1 MAGFHQGIQS
11 YLERTEPQ
19 ALALLE
25 ELVNINSFTSN
36 AAGVNQVQDRIEAV
50 LKPLGVLVERHP
62 RPGLG
67 DILIGRTGASKTIS
81 PVLLLGHADTVYPPG
96 TEPSRFRRDGL
107 DAVGPGTMDMKGGLV
122 AMLWAFQALGAVG
135 ILQRVPAVLFVNCD
149 EEIGS
154 KSSKELI
161 QEEARKARAAL
172 VFESGR
178 PGDRIVTR
186 RKAVSTWR
194 LRAYGKSAHAGNNHR
209 DGVNAISAMSRVLSR
224 IDTLTSYD
232 RGITF
237 NVGLVTGGSA
247 SNTVPEFAEATI
259 DLRALSDAD
268 YAQASQSLR
277 GLAGVDPINGAR
289 IEIEEL
295 HAWAAM
301 QETEASLNLLEG
313 YRRYAQ
319 AAGLDYEK
327 LPYIVGGGSDGNIT
341 SGVGTPTIDGLGPYG
356 ENPHAPSEFV
366 RLTSLRPK
374 VINLALYLESL
385 AIQH

>member
-1 MAGFHQGIQS
+1 LAGIQEQILF
-11 YLERTEPQ
+11 YLEQTEQQ
-19 ALALLE
+19 AFALLE
-25 ELVNINSFTSN
+25 DLVNINSFTTNS
-36 AAGVNQVQDRIEAV
+36 AGVNQVQDRIEAV
-50 LKPLGVLVERHP
+50 LKPLGVLIERHP
-62 RPGLG
+62 RSGLG
-67 DILIGRTGASKTIS
+67 DVLIARTEASKSIS
-81 PVLLLGHADTVYPPG
+81 PVMLLGHADTVYPPG
-96 TEPSRFRRDGL
+96 SEPSKFSRLGDT
-107 DAVGPGTMDMKGGLV
+107 AVGPGTMDMKGGVV
-122 AMLWAFQALGAVG
+122 AMLWALQSLHAVG
-135 ILQRVPAVLFVNCD
+135 SLQRVPAVLLINCD

-161 QEEARKARAAL
+161 QSEARKARAAL

-178 PGDRIVTR
+178 PSDLIVTR

-194 LRAYGKSAHAGNNHR
+194 LRAYGRSAHAGNNHKG
-209 DGVNAISAMSRVLSR
+209 GVNAITAMARVVAR

-232 RGITF
+232 RGITL

-247 SNTVPEFAEATI
+247 SNTVPEYAEAII

-268 YAQASQSLR
+268 YAEASDNLKML
-277 GLAGVDPINGAR
+277 GGVDPINGAR

-301 QETEASLNLLEG
+301 QETEASLKLLED
-313 YRRYAQ
+313 YRRYSKP
-319 AAGLDYEK
+319 AGLEYER

-385 AIQH
+385 AA